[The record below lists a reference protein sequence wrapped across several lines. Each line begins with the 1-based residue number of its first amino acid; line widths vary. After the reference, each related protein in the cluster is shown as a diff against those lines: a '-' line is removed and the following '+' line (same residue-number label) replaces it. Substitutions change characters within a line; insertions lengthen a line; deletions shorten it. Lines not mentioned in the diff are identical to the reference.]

1 MVLTAGK
8 GSRLFPLTG
17 VLPNP
22 MAPVAGKPVLEHV
35 FDLLARAGVE
45 EIHVNVHYLAD
56 TILGLYGEETRVDSV
71 KVHFTREE
79 RLTGTAGGVKRLASV
94 GAFEETFVVI
104 MGDALTNVDLREL
117 VDFHKEKGAS
127 ATLALKRV
135 GDTSGYGVA
144 ELDAEKNILRFQEKP
159 EPREAASDLA
169 NTGIYVLEP
178 EVLDYIPKETFFDS
192 RRTSS
197 RGSWTP
203 GKRSLGTTRG
213 TCTGRTLAR
222 SSPTGWPSVTR
233 SRGR

>member
-1 MVLTAGK
+1 M
-8 GSRLFPLTG
+8 
-17 VLPNP
+17 
-22 MAPVAGKPVLEHV
+22 
-35 FDLLARAGVE
+35 
-45 EIHVNVHYLAD
+45 
-56 TILGLYGEETRVDSV
+56 
-71 KVHFTREE
+71 
-79 RLTGTAGGVKRLASV
+79 
-94 GAFEETFVVI
+94 VI
-104 MGDALTNVDLREL
+104 MSDALTDVDVREL
-117 VDFHKEKGAS
+117 VAFHKEKEAI
-127 ATLALKRV
+127 ATLALKR

-178 EVLDYIPKETFFDS
+178 EVLDYIPKDTLFTS

-197 RGSWTP
+197 RGSWNP

-213 TCTGRTLAR
+213 TSIGRTLAR